1 MKVVASA
8 PEGLEKSLAEE
19 ISNLGGFNINTYKR
33 FINFECDFETFYR
46 VHFYSRL
53 AFRFYREI
61 ASFNCYDK
69 QSLYAGV
76 RDSFD
81 WLNWLHFDKTFNV
94 QVTGRTSSLSHT
106 HFTALE
112 VKNSITDLQQAVWNK
127 RSNISLANPDFIIH
141 LHLNNNKAILSLQS
155 SVESLHK
162 RGYRPAIGN
171 APLKENLASGLI
183 NMTKWNGKVPLIDF
197 MCGSGTFLIEAV
209 NQFLGV
215 PINIDQVYLFENWL
229 DFRQDIYLNEKNK
242 AKNKIINYEKLP
254 TIIGCEINKKVF
266 EQANVN
272 ISLAGLENYIEL
284 INNDFLAL
292 QLSCSPGIIICNP
305 PYGKKL
311 GDENEL
317 ICLYE
322 QMGIFLKNN
331 FSGWEFWLLSGNP
344 KLTKY
349 LKMKS
354 SLKIP
359 VSNGGIDCR
368 WIKYLIRLFNFCLKR
383 PLLSC
388 LNLLMFE
395 EDKVLWLIFLQ
406 ASNLSLQEINR

>member
-1 MKVVASA
+1 MNVVASS

-127 RSNISLANPDFIIH
+127 RSNVSLANPDFIIH

-183 NMTKWNGKVPLIDF
+183 NMTQWNGKVPLIDF

-229 DFRQDIYLNEKNK
+229 DFRKDIYLNEKNK

-292 QLSCSPGIIICNP
+292 QLSCTPGIIICNP

-368 WIKYLIRLFNFCLKR
+368 WIKYFIR
-383 PLLSC
+383 
-388 LNLLMFE
+388 
-395 EDKVLWLIFLQ
+395 
-406 ASNLSLQEINR
+406 

>member
-1 MKVVASA
+1 MNVVASS

-46 VHFYSRL
+46 VHFFSRL

-209 NQFLGV
+209 NQYLGV

-229 DFRQDIYLNEKNK
+229 DFRKDIYLNEKNK

-292 QLSCSPGIIICNP
+292 QLSCTPGIIICNP

-317 ICLYE
+317 IYLYE
-322 QMGIFLKNN
+322 QVGIFLKNN

-368 WIKYLIRLFNFCLKR
+368 WIKYLIR
-383 PLLSC
+383 
-388 LNLLMFE
+388 
-395 EDKVLWLIFLQ
+395 
-406 ASNLSLQEINR
+406 

>member
-1 MKVVASA
+1 MNVVASS

-155 SVESLHK
+155 SVDSLHK

-183 NMTKWNGKVPLIDF
+183 NMTQWNGKVPLIDF

-209 NQFLGV
+209 NQYLGV

-229 DFRQDIYLNEKNK
+229 DFRKDIYLNEKNK

-272 ISLAGLENYIEL
+272 ISLAGLKNYIEL

-292 QLSCSPGIIICNP
+292 QLSCTPGIIICNP

-368 WIKYLIRLFNFCLKR
+368 WIKYLIR
-383 PLLSC
+383 
-388 LNLLMFE
+388 
-395 EDKVLWLIFLQ
+395 
-406 ASNLSLQEINR
+406 

>member
-1 MKVVASA
+1 MNVVASS

-127 RSNISLANPDFIIH
+127 RSNVSLANPDFIIH

-183 NMTKWNGKVPLIDF
+183 NMTQWNGKVPLIDF

-209 NQFLGV
+209 NQYLGV

-229 DFRQDIYLNEKNK
+229 DFRKDIYLNEKNK

-254 TIIGCEINKKVF
+254 PIIGCEINKKVF
-266 EQANVN
+266 EQANIN

-292 QLSCSPGIIICNP
+292 QLSCTPGIIICNP

-368 WIKYLIRLFNFCLKR
+368 WIKYLIR
-383 PLLSC
+383 
-388 LNLLMFE
+388 
-395 EDKVLWLIFLQ
+395 
-406 ASNLSLQEINR
+406 

>member
-1 MKVVASA
+1 MNVVAPV
-8 PEGLEKSLAEE
+8 PEGLEKYLAEE

-33 FINFECDFETFYR
+33 FINFECDMDTFYR

-61 ASFNCYDK
+61 ASFNCYDR
-69 QSLYAGV
+69 QSLYKGV

-81 WLNWLHFDKTFNV
+81 WLKWLHHEKKFNV

-112 VKNSITDLQQAVWNK
+112 VKNSITDLQKAVWNK
-127 RSNISLANPDFIIH
+127 RSNISLDNPDFIIH
-141 LHLNNNKAILSLQS
+141 LHLNNNKAIMSLQS
-155 SVESLHK
+155 SVKSLHK
-162 RGYRPAIGN
+162 RGYRPAVGN

-183 NMTKWNGKVPLIDF
+183 NMTKWNGKVPLIDL

-209 NQFLGV
+209 NQCLEV
-215 PINIDQVYLFENWL
+215 PLNIDQIYLFENWL
-229 DFRQDIYLNEKNK
+229 DFRRDIYLIEKNK

-254 TIIGCEINKKVF
+254 KIVGCEINKKVF
-266 EQANVN
+266 DQAKVN

-284 INNDFLAL
+284 INNDFLEI
-292 QLSCSPGIIICNP
+292 QLKTIPGIIICNP

-317 ICLYE
+317 TYLYE
-322 QMGIFLKNN
+322 QMGIFLKKN

-344 KLTKY
+344 ELTKY

-354 SLKIP
+354 SQKIP

-368 WIKYLIRLFNFCLKR
+368 WIKYLIR
-383 PLLSC
+383 
-388 LNLLMFE
+388 
-395 EDKVLWLIFLQ
+395 
-406 ASNLSLQEINR
+406 

>member
-1 MKVVASA
+1 MNVVASS

-127 RSNISLANPDFIIH
+127 RSNISLDNPDFIIH

-183 NMTKWNGKVPLIDF
+183 NMTQWNGKVPLIDF

-209 NQFLGV
+209 NQFLEV
-215 PINIDQVYLFENWL
+215 PINVDQVYLFENWL
-229 DFRQDIYLNEKNK
+229 DFRKDIYLNEKNK

-292 QLSCSPGIIICNP
+292 QLSCLPGIVICNP

-317 ICLYE
+317 IYLYE

-368 WIKYLIRLFNFCLKR
+368 WIKYLIR
-383 PLLSC
+383 
-388 LNLLMFE
+388 
-395 EDKVLWLIFLQ
+395 
-406 ASNLSLQEINR
+406 

>member
-1 MKVVASA
+1 MNVVASS

-19 ISNLGGFNINTYKR
+19 ISNLGAFNINTYKR

-127 RSNISLANPDFIIH
+127 RSNIALANPDFIVH

-183 NMTKWNGKVPLIDF
+183 NMTQWNGKVPLIDF

-209 NQFLGV
+209 NQYLGV
-215 PINIDQVYLFENWL
+215 PVNIDQVYLFENWL
-229 DFRQDIYLNEKNK
+229 DFRKDIYLNEKNK

-266 EQANVN
+266 EQANIN

-292 QLSCSPGIIICNP
+292 QLSCTPGIIICNP

-317 ICLYE
+317 IYLYE

-368 WIKYLIRLFNFCLKR
+368 WIKYLIR
-383 PLLSC
+383 
-388 LNLLMFE
+388 
-395 EDKVLWLIFLQ
+395 
-406 ASNLSLQEINR
+406 

>member
-1 MKVVASA
+1 MNVVASS

-127 RSNISLANPDFIIH
+127 RSNISLENPDFIIH

-162 RGYRPAIGN
+162 RGYRPAVGN

-183 NMTKWNGKVPLIDF
+183 NMTQWNGKVPLIDF

-209 NQFLGV
+209 NQYLGV

-229 DFRQDIYLNEKNK
+229 DFRKDIYLNEKNK

-292 QLSCSPGIIICNP
+292 QLSCTPGIIICNP

-368 WIKYLIRLFNFCLKR
+368 WIKYLIR
-383 PLLSC
+383 
-388 LNLLMFE
+388 
-395 EDKVLWLIFLQ
+395 
-406 ASNLSLQEINR
+406 

>member
-1 MKVVASA
+1 MNVVASS

-127 RSNISLANPDFIIH
+127 RSNISLENPDFIIH
-141 LHLNNNKAILSLQS
+141 LHLNNNKAIISLQS

-162 RGYRPAIGN
+162 RGYRPAVGN

-183 NMTKWNGKVPLIDF
+183 NMTQWNGKVPLIDF

-229 DFRQDIYLNEKNK
+229 DFRKDIYLNEKNK

-292 QLSCSPGIIICNP
+292 QLSCTPGIIICNP

-317 ICLYE
+317 IYLYE

-368 WIKYLIRLFNFCLKR
+368 WIKYLIR
-383 PLLSC
+383 
-388 LNLLMFE
+388 
-395 EDKVLWLIFLQ
+395 
-406 ASNLSLQEINR
+406 

>member
-1 MKVVASA
+1 MNVVASA

-69 QSLYAGV
+69 QSLYEGV

-81 WLNWLHFDKTFNV
+81 WLHWLHFDKTFNV

-106 HFTALE
+106 HFTALQ
-112 VKNSITDLQQAVWNK
+112 VKNSITDLQQAAWNK
-127 RSNISLANPDFIIH
+127 RSNISLDNPDFIIH

-183 NMTKWNGKVPLIDF
+183 KMTQWNGKVPLIDF

-215 PINIDQVYLFENWL
+215 PININQGYLFENWL
-229 DFRQDIYLNEKNK
+229 DFRKDIYVNEKNK

-266 EQANVN
+266 EQANEN
-272 ISLAGLENYIEL
+272 ILLAGLENYIEI
-284 INNDFLAL
+284 INNDFLEL
-292 QLSCSPGIIICNP
+292 QLNCPPGIIICNP

-331 FSGWEFWLLSGNP
+331 FSGWEYWLLSGNP

-368 WIKYLIRLFNFCLKR
+368 WIKYLIR
-383 PLLSC
+383 
-388 LNLLMFE
+388 
-395 EDKVLWLIFLQ
+395 
-406 ASNLSLQEINR
+406 

>member
-1 MKVVASA
+1 MNVVASA

-112 VKNSITDLQQAVWNK
+112 VKNSITDLQKAVWNK
-127 RSNISLANPDFIIH
+127 RSNISLDNPDFIIH

-183 NMTKWNGKVPLIDF
+183 NMTQWNGKVPLIDF

-209 NQFLGV
+209 NQFLEV
-215 PINIDQVYLFENWL
+215 PINIEKVYLFENWL
-229 DFRQDIYLNEKNK
+229 DFRKDIYLNEKNK

-254 TIIGCEINKKVF
+254 KIIGCEINKKVF
-266 EQANVN
+266 DQANVN
-272 ISLAGLENYIEL
+272 ISLAGLENHIEI
-284 INNDFLAL
+284 INNDFLKL
-292 QLSCSPGIIICNP
+292 QLKCTPGIIICNP

-368 WIKYLIRLFNFCLKR
+368 WIKYLIR
-383 PLLSC
+383 
-388 LNLLMFE
+388 
-395 EDKVLWLIFLQ
+395 
-406 ASNLSLQEINR
+406 

>member
-1 MKVVASA
+1 MNVVASS

-127 RSNISLANPDFIIH
+127 RSNISLDNPDFIIH

-183 NMTKWNGKVPLIDF
+183 NMTQWNGKVPLIDF

-229 DFRQDIYLNEKNK
+229 DFRKDIYLNEKNK

-266 EQANVN
+266 EQAKVN

-284 INNDFLAL
+284 INNDFLEL
-292 QLSCSPGIIICNP
+292 QLKCTPGVILCNP

-368 WIKYLIRLFNFCLKR
+368 WIKYLIR
-383 PLLSC
+383 
-388 LNLLMFE
+388 
-395 EDKVLWLIFLQ
+395 
-406 ASNLSLQEINR
+406 

>member
-1 MKVVASA
+1 MNVVASS

-76 RDSFD
+76 RDSVD

-127 RSNISLANPDFIIH
+127 RSNISLDNPDFIIH
-141 LHLNNNKAILSLQS
+141 LHLNNNKGILSLQS

-162 RGYRPAIGN
+162 RGYRPAVGN

-183 NMTKWNGKVPLIDF
+183 SMTQWNGKVPLIDF

-209 NQFLGV
+209 NQFLKV

-229 DFRQDIYLNEKNK
+229 DFRKDIYLNEKNK

-292 QLSCSPGIIICNP
+292 QLSCTPGIIICNP

-354 SLKIP
+354 SSKFP

-368 WIKYLIRLFNFCLKR
+368 WIKYLIR
-383 PLLSC
+383 
-388 LNLLMFE
+388 
-395 EDKVLWLIFLQ
+395 
-406 ASNLSLQEINR
+406 

>member
-1 MKVVASA
+1 MNVVASS

-127 RSNISLANPDFIIH
+127 RSNISLDNPDFIIH

-183 NMTKWNGKVPLIDF
+183 NMTQWNGKVPLIDF

-209 NQFLGV
+209 NQYLGV

-229 DFRQDIYLNEKNK
+229 DFRKDIYLNEKNK
-242 AKNKIINYEKLP
+242 AKNKIINFEKLP

-266 EQANVN
+266 DQANVN

-292 QLSCSPGIIICNP
+292 QLSCTPGIIICNP

-317 ICLYE
+317 IYLYE

-368 WIKYLIRLFNFCLKR
+368 WIKYLIR
-383 PLLSC
+383 
-388 LNLLMFE
+388 
-395 EDKVLWLIFLQ
+395 
-406 ASNLSLQEINR
+406 

>member
-1 MKVVASA
+1 MKVVASS

-127 RSNISLANPDFIIH
+127 RSNISLTNPDFIIH

-162 RGYRPAIGN
+162 RGYRPAVGN

-183 NMTKWNGKVPLIDF
+183 NMTQWNGKVPLIDF

-229 DFRQDIYLNEKNK
+229 DFRKDIYLNEKNK

-254 TIIGCEINKKVF
+254 KIIGCEINKKVF

-292 QLSCSPGIIICNP
+292 QLSCTPGIIICNP

-322 QMGIFLKNN
+322 QMGIFLKSNY
-331 FSGWEFWLLSGNP
+331 SGWEFWLLSGNP

-368 WIKYLIRLFNFCLKR
+368 WIKYLIR
-383 PLLSC
+383 
-388 LNLLMFE
+388 
-395 EDKVLWLIFLQ
+395 
-406 ASNLSLQEINR
+406 

>member
-1 MKVVASA
+1 MNVVASS

-127 RSNISLANPDFIIH
+127 RSNISLDNPDFIIH
-141 LHLNNNKAILSLQS
+141 LHLNSNKAILSLQS

-183 NMTKWNGKVPLIDF
+183 NMTQWNGKVPLIDF

-209 NQFLGV
+209 NQYLGV

-229 DFRQDIYLNEKNK
+229 DFRKDIYLNEKNK

-292 QLSCSPGIIICNP
+292 QLSCTPGIIICNP

-317 ICLYE
+317 IYLYE

-368 WIKYLIRLFNFCLKR
+368 WIKYLIR
-383 PLLSC
+383 
-388 LNLLMFE
+388 
-395 EDKVLWLIFLQ
+395 
-406 ASNLSLQEINR
+406 

>member
-1 MKVVASA
+1 MNVVASS

-183 NMTKWNGKVPLIDF
+183 NMTQWNGKVPLIDF

-209 NQFLGV
+209 NQYLGV

-229 DFRQDIYLNEKNK
+229 DFRKDIYLNEKNK

-266 EQANVN
+266 QQANVN

-292 QLSCSPGIIICNP
+292 QLSCTPGIIICNP

-317 ICLYE
+317 VYLYE

-368 WIKYLIRLFNFCLKR
+368 WIKYLIR
-383 PLLSC
+383 
-388 LNLLMFE
+388 
-395 EDKVLWLIFLQ
+395 
-406 ASNLSLQEINR
+406 

>member
-1 MKVVASA
+1 MNVVASS

-33 FINFECDFETFYR
+33 FINFECDLETFYR

-127 RSNISLANPDFIIH
+127 RSNISLDNPDFIIH

-183 NMTKWNGKVPLIDF
+183 NMTQWNGKVPLIDF

-209 NQFLGV
+209 NQLLGV

-229 DFRQDIYLNEKNK
+229 DFRKDIYLNEKNK

-292 QLSCSPGIIICNP
+292 QLSCTPGIIICNP

-368 WIKYLIRLFNFCLKR
+368 WIKYLIR
-383 PLLSC
+383 
-388 LNLLMFE
+388 
-395 EDKVLWLIFLQ
+395 
-406 ASNLSLQEINR
+406 

>member
-1 MKVVASA
+1 MNVVASA

-19 ISNLGGFNINTYKR
+19 ILNLGGSNINTYKR

-69 QSLYAGV
+69 QSLYEGV

-81 WLNWLHFDKTFNV
+81 WLNWLHFDQTFNV

-127 RSNISLANPDFIIH
+127 RSNISLDNPDFIIH

-229 DFRQDIYLNEKNK
+229 DFRKDIYINEKNK

-284 INNDFLAL
+284 MNNDFLAL
-292 QLSCSPGIIICNP
+292 QLSCTPGIIICNP

-317 ICLYE
+317 IYLYE

-368 WIKYLIRLFNFCLKR
+368 WIKYLIR
-383 PLLSC
+383 
-388 LNLLMFE
+388 
-395 EDKVLWLIFLQ
+395 
-406 ASNLSLQEINR
+406 

>member
-1 MKVVASA
+1 MNVVASS

-183 NMTKWNGKVPLIDF
+183 NMTQWNGKVPLIDF

-209 NQFLGV
+209 NQYLGV

-229 DFRQDIYLNEKNK
+229 DFRKDIYLNEKNK

-254 TIIGCEINKKVF
+254 IIIGCEINKKVF

-272 ISLAGLENYIEL
+272 ISLSGLENYIEL

-292 QLSCSPGIIICNP
+292 QLSCTPGIIICNP

-317 ICLYE
+317 IYLYE

-368 WIKYLIRLFNFCLKR
+368 WIKYLIR
-383 PLLSC
+383 
-388 LNLLMFE
+388 
-395 EDKVLWLIFLQ
+395 
-406 ASNLSLQEINR
+406 

>member
-1 MKVVASA
+1 MNVVASS

-127 RSNISLANPDFIIH
+127 RSNISLDNPDFIIH

-183 NMTKWNGKVPLIDF
+183 NMTQWNGKVPLIDF

-215 PINIDQVYLFENWL
+215 PINIDKVYLFENWL
-229 DFRQDIYLNEKNK
+229 DFRKDIYLNEKNK

-292 QLSCSPGIIICNP
+292 QLSCTPGIIICNP

-368 WIKYLIRLFNFCLKR
+368 WIKYLIR
-383 PLLSC
+383 
-388 LNLLMFE
+388 
-395 EDKVLWLIFLQ
+395 
-406 ASNLSLQEINR
+406 

>member
-1 MKVVASA
+1 MNVVASS

-127 RSNISLANPDFIIH
+127 RSNISLDNPDFIIH

-155 SVESLHK
+155 SIESLHK

-183 NMTKWNGKVPLIDF
+183 NMTQWNGKVPLIDF

-209 NQFLGV
+209 NQYLGV

-229 DFRQDIYLNEKNK
+229 DFRKDIYLNEKNK

-292 QLSCSPGIIICNP
+292 QLSCTPGIIICNP

-317 ICLYE
+317 IYLYE

-368 WIKYLIRLFNFCLKR
+368 WIKYLIR
-383 PLLSC
+383 
-388 LNLLMFE
+388 
-395 EDKVLWLIFLQ
+395 
-406 ASNLSLQEINR
+406 

>member
-1 MKVVASA
+1 MNVVASS

-81 WLNWLHFDKTFNV
+81 WLNWLHYEKTFNV

-127 RSNISLANPDFIIH
+127 RSNISLDNPDFIIH

-162 RGYRPAIGN
+162 RGYRPAVGN

-183 NMTKWNGKVPLIDF
+183 NMTQWNGKVPLIDF

-229 DFRQDIYLNEKNK
+229 DFRKDIYLNEKNK

-292 QLSCSPGIIICNP
+292 QLKCKPGIILCNP

-368 WIKYLIRLFNFCLKR
+368 WIKYLIR
-383 PLLSC
+383 
-388 LNLLMFE
+388 
-395 EDKVLWLIFLQ
+395 
-406 ASNLSLQEINR
+406 

>member
-1 MKVVASA
+1 MNVVASA
-8 PEGLEKSLAEE
+8 PEGLEKYLAKE

-183 NMTKWNGKVPLIDF
+183 NMTQWNGKVPLIDF

-229 DFRQDIYLNEKNK
+229 DFRKDIYLNEKNK

-292 QLSCSPGIIICNP
+292 QLSCTPGIIICNP

-317 ICLYE
+317 IYLYE

-368 WIKYLIRLFNFCLKR
+368 WIKYLIR
-383 PLLSC
+383 
-388 LNLLMFE
+388 
-395 EDKVLWLIFLQ
+395 
-406 ASNLSLQEINR
+406 

>member
-1 MKVVASA
+1 MNVVASS

-127 RSNISLANPDFIIH
+127 RSNISLDNPDFIIH

-183 NMTKWNGKVPLIDF
+183 NMTQWNGKVPLIDF

-209 NQFLGV
+209 NQYLGV

-229 DFRQDIYLNEKNK
+229 DFRKDIYLNEKNK

-284 INNDFLAL
+284 INDDFLEL
-292 QLSCSPGIIICNP
+292 KLNCTPGIIICNP

-322 QMGIFLKNN
+322 KMGIFLKNN

-368 WIKYLIRLFNFCLKR
+368 WIKYLIR
-383 PLLSC
+383 
-388 LNLLMFE
+388 
-395 EDKVLWLIFLQ
+395 
-406 ASNLSLQEINR
+406 

>member
-1 MKVVASA
+1 MNVVASS

-127 RSNISLANPDFIIH
+127 RSNISLDNPDFIIH

-183 NMTKWNGKVPLIDF
+183 NMTQWNGKVPLIDF

-229 DFRQDIYLNEKNK
+229 DFRKDIYLNEKNK

-266 EQANVN
+266 EQANIN

-284 INNDFLAL
+284 INNDFLEL
-292 QLSCSPGIIICNP
+292 KLEFTPGLIICNP

-317 ICLYE
+317 IHLYE

-368 WIKYLIRLFNFCLKR
+368 WIKYLIR
-383 PLLSC
+383 
-388 LNLLMFE
+388 
-395 EDKVLWLIFLQ
+395 
-406 ASNLSLQEINR
+406 

>member
-1 MKVVASA
+1 MNVVASS

-127 RSNISLANPDFIIH
+127 RSNISLDNPDFIIH

-183 NMTKWNGKVPLIDF
+183 NMTQWNGKVPLIDF

-209 NQFLGV
+209 NQFLEV

-272 ISLAGLENYIEL
+272 ISLSGLENYIEL

-292 QLSCSPGIIICNP
+292 QLSCTPGIIICNP

-317 ICLYE
+317 IYLYE

-368 WIKYLIRLFNFCLKR
+368 WIKYLIR
-383 PLLSC
+383 
-388 LNLLMFE
+388 
-395 EDKVLWLIFLQ
+395 
-406 ASNLSLQEINR
+406 

>member
-1 MKVVASA
+1 MNVVASS

-19 ISNLGGFNINTYKR
+19 ISNLGGFNINTHKR

-69 QSLYAGV
+69 QSLYEGV

-81 WLNWLHFDKTFNV
+81 WLNWLHYEKTFNV

-183 NMTKWNGKVPLIDF
+183 NMTQWNGKVPLIDF

-209 NQFLGV
+209 NQYLGV

-229 DFRQDIYLNEKNK
+229 DFRRDIYLNEKNK

-292 QLSCSPGIIICNP
+292 QLSCTPGIIICNP

-368 WIKYLIRLFNFCLKR
+368 WIKYLIR
-383 PLLSC
+383 
-388 LNLLMFE
+388 
-395 EDKVLWLIFLQ
+395 
-406 ASNLSLQEINR
+406 

>member
-1 MKVVASA
+1 MNVVASS

-127 RSNISLANPDFIIH
+127 RSNISLNNPDFIIH

-183 NMTKWNGKVPLIDF
+183 NMTQWNGKVPLIDF

-209 NQFLGV
+209 NQYLGV
-215 PINIDQVYLFENWL
+215 PLNIDQVYLFENWL
-229 DFRQDIYLNEKNK
+229 DFRKDIYLNEKNK

-292 QLSCSPGIIICNP
+292 QLSCTPGIIICNP

-317 ICLYE
+317 IYLYE

-368 WIKYLIRLFNFCLKR
+368 WIKYLIR
-383 PLLSC
+383 
-388 LNLLMFE
+388 
-395 EDKVLWLIFLQ
+395 
-406 ASNLSLQEINR
+406 

>member
-1 MKVVASA
+1 MNVVASA

-19 ISNLGGFNINTYKR
+19 ILNLGGFNINTYKR

-127 RSNISLANPDFIIH
+127 RSNISLDNPDFIIH

-183 NMTKWNGKVPLIDF
+183 NMTQWNGKVPLIDF

-229 DFRQDIYLNEKNK
+229 DFRKDIYLNEKNK

-292 QLSCSPGIIICNP
+292 QLSCTPGIIICNP

-368 WIKYLIRLFNFCLKR
+368 WIKYLIR
-383 PLLSC
+383 
-388 LNLLMFE
+388 
-395 EDKVLWLIFLQ
+395 
-406 ASNLSLQEINR
+406 

>member
-1 MKVVASA
+1 MNVVASS

-19 ISNLGGFNINTYKR
+19 ISNLGGFNINTHKR

-127 RSNISLANPDFIIH
+127 RSNISLDNPDFIIH

-183 NMTKWNGKVPLIDF
+183 NMTQWNGKVPLIDF

-229 DFRQDIYLNEKNK
+229 DFRKDIYLNEKNK

-292 QLSCSPGIIICNP
+292 QLSCTPGIIICNP

-317 ICLYE
+317 ISLYE

-331 FSGWEFWLLSGNP
+331 FSAWEFWLLSGNP

-368 WIKYLIRLFNFCLKR
+368 WIKYLIR
-383 PLLSC
+383 
-388 LNLLMFE
+388 
-395 EDKVLWLIFLQ
+395 
-406 ASNLSLQEINR
+406 

>member
-1 MKVVASA
+1 MNVVASS

-127 RSNISLANPDFIIH
+127 RSNISLDNPDFIIH

-183 NMTKWNGKVPLIDF
+183 NMTQWNGKVPLIDF

-229 DFRQDIYLNEKNK
+229 DFRKDIYLNEKNK

-284 INNDFLAL
+284 INNDFLEL
-292 QLSCSPGIIICNP
+292 QLRSSPGIILCNP

-368 WIKYLIRLFNFCLKR
+368 WIKYLIR
-383 PLLSC
+383 
-388 LNLLMFE
+388 
-395 EDKVLWLIFLQ
+395 
-406 ASNLSLQEINR
+406 

>member
-1 MKVVASA
+1 MNVVASS

-69 QSLYAGV
+69 QSLYTGV

-112 VKNSITDLQQAVWNK
+112 VKNSITDLQQEVWNK

-141 LHLNNNKAILSLQS
+141 LHLNNNKAVLSLQS

-183 NMTKWNGKVPLIDF
+183 NMTQWNGKVPLIDF

-209 NQFLGV
+209 NQYLGV

-229 DFRQDIYLNEKNK
+229 DFRKDIYLNEKNK

-292 QLSCSPGIIICNP
+292 QLSCTPGIIICNP

-317 ICLYE
+317 IYLYE

-359 VSNGGIDCR
+359 VSNGGIGCR
-368 WIKYLIRLFNFCLKR
+368 WIKYLIR
-383 PLLSC
+383 
-388 LNLLMFE
+388 
-395 EDKVLWLIFLQ
+395 
-406 ASNLSLQEINR
+406 

>member
-1 MKVVASA
+1 MNVVASS

-183 NMTKWNGKVPLIDF
+183 NMTQWNGKVPLIDF

-209 NQFLGV
+209 NQFLEV

-229 DFRQDIYLNEKNK
+229 DFRKDIYLNEKNK

-292 QLSCSPGIIICNP
+292 QLSCTPGIIICNP

-311 GDENEL
+311 GDENDL

-322 QMGIFLKNN
+322 QMGIFLKSN

-368 WIKYLIRLFNFCLKR
+368 WIKYFIR
-383 PLLSC
+383 
-388 LNLLMFE
+388 
-395 EDKVLWLIFLQ
+395 
-406 ASNLSLQEINR
+406 